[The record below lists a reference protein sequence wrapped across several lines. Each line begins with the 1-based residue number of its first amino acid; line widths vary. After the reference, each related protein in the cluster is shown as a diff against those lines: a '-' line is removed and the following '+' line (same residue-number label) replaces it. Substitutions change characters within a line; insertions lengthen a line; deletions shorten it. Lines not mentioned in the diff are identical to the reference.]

1 MCVHVWPTLQPC
13 DHLKYVVSL
22 LPFVISDW
30 YERSVKAKVIK
41 DIFQQLQI
49 LLNQSQFVFQSLTT
63 LMNLSHSFNSK
74 QLMQQM
80 SQISLC

>member
-1 MCVHVWPTLQPC
+1 MCGQLC
-13 DHLKYVVSL
+13 NLKYVVSL

-30 YERSVKAKVIK
+30 YEQGVKAKVIK

-80 SQISLC
+80 SQIYLC